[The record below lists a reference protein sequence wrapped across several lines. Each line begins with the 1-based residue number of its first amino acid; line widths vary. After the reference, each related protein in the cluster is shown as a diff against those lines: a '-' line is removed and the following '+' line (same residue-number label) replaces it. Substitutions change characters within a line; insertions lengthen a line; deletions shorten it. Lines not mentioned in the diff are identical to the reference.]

1 MRAAAATVS
10 LVAFLLAGCSLAGD
24 ITPPPGLATA
34 QAAATVP
41 PATLAPTDS
50 GAVTAGPAT
59 PAAAPT
65 LPAVTAAEGI
75 DLARG
80 QSIWQEK
87 CAPCHGLTG
96 QSDGA
101 MTANLTSAPP
111 KLGDPQVARDARPA
125 AWYDVVTNG
134 RMDRLMP
141 GFASLSDAERWD
153 VVAYALRLGTG
164 ADAQARGQELYTAE
178 GCAACHGDAQQ
189 GAGGGPSFLIP
200 GLIEQRSLTDLA
212 QSIRAG
218 SPPAMPAYAEQ
229 LTEDDLWS
237 LAGFVRSMAWSSLL
251 AEAPSEAPV
260 EETPAAAGS
269 IRGVVTNG
277 SPGGDLPGDLEIT
290 LSGFDGEQEAYTK
303 SSSVAEDG
311 GYAFSDVPVVAGRI
325 YGVTVGYKDVLYFS
339 DGAHLTGDLAPL
351 DMPVT
356 VFETTTDPAAL
367 TIERLHVLFDF
378 SAADQVQVIEL
389 WVVSN
394 PGDRTVVAAPSRGTL
409 EVSLPEGAADLGFED
424 GSIGD
429 RYILTADGFGDT
441 QPVVPGSG
449 TSQFIFS
456 YRLPYDGKITFRQPS
471 KQPIQAVVVLL
482 PQNGVTAEGGG
493 LQDQGQQQM
502 GGQAVHSYAGGAI
515 AAGQALE
522 FELSGS
528 PQTVASSTGTGG
540 WTNTAIGLAVL
551 GALVIIGGLWWFR
564 PSARGGR
571 RDQAAASP
579 DADQTEALVRA
590 IAELDDDLD
599 AGRIDAAEHR
609 TRREALKH
617 RLREQMR

>member
-1 MRAAAATVS
+1 VRAAAATVS

-24 ITPPPGLATA
+24 ITPPPALATA
-34 QAAATVP
+34 QAAETLP
-41 PATLAPTDS
+41 PATHAPVETT
-50 GAVTAGPAT
+50 ALTAGPSA
-59 PAAAPT
+59 PAAPST
-65 LPAVTAAEGI
+65 LPAVAAPAGI

-96 QSDGA
+96 QSDGV
-101 MTANLTSAPP
+101 MTANLPEAPP

-125 AWYDVVTNG
+125 AWYEVVTNG
-134 RMDRLMP
+134 RMDKLMP
-141 GFASLSDAERWD
+141 AFASLSDGERWD
-153 VVAYALRLGTG
+153 AVAYALTLGTTVEE
-164 ADAQARGQELYTAE
+164 QTRGGELYGAE
-178 GCAACHGDAQQ
+178 DCAVCHGDAQ
-189 GAGGGPSFLIP
+189 GGGGSGPSFLIP
-200 GLIEQRSLTDLA
+200 GLAEARSLTELA
-212 QSIRAG
+212 HSIRAG

-229 LTEDDLWS
+229 LTEDDVW
-237 LAGFVRSMAWSSLL
+237 AMAAFVRSIAWGGLQAEAQ
-251 AEAPSEAPV
+251 AEAPVDEASAV
-260 EETPAAAGS
+260 ST
-269 IRGVVTNG
+269 IRGTVTNG
-277 SPGGDLPGDLEIT
+277 SPGGDLPGGLEIT
-290 LSGFDGEQEAYTK
+290 LSGFDGEQEAYNQ
-303 SSSVAEDG
+303 SSSVAADG

-325 YGVTVGYKDVLYFS
+325 YGVTVAYGDILYFS
-339 DGAHLTGDLAPL
+339 DGAHLTGDPSPMDL
-351 DMPVT
+351 PVT
-356 VFETTTDPAAL
+356 VFDTTTDTTPL
-367 TIERLHVLFDF
+367 SIERLHVLFDF
-378 SAADQVQVIEL
+378 SAADQVQVVEL

-394 PGDRTVVAAPSRGTL
+394 MGDHTVVAEPSRGIL

-502 GGQAVHSYAGGAI
+502 GGQAVHSYSGGAI

-528 PQTVASSTGTGG
+528 PQTELSSTGAGG

-551 GALVIIGGLWWFR
+551 GALVILGGLWWFR
-564 PSARGGR
+564 PSARNDR
-571 RDQAAASP
+571 RSRVDDTP
-579 DADQTEALVRA
+579 GEDQTEALLRA
-590 IAELDDDLD
+590 IAELDDALD
-599 AGRIDAAEHR
+599 AGQIDAAEHR

>member
-1 MRAAAATVS
+1 MRSAAATLIV
-10 LVAFLLAGCSLAGD
+10 LTFVLAGCSLAGD

-50 GAVTAGPAT
+50 GVVTAGPAT

-111 KLGDPQVARDARPA
+111 KLGDPQIARDARPS
-125 AWYDVVTNG
+125 AWYEVVTNG

-141 GFASLSDAERWD
+141 AFASLSDAERWD
-153 VVAYALRLGTG
+153 AVAYALTLGTT
-164 ADAQARGQELYTAE
+164 AEARARGEELYGSQ
-178 GCAACHGDAQQ
+178 GCAACHGDAQG
-189 GAGGGPSFLIP
+189 GAGSGPSFLVP
-200 GLIEQRSLTDLA
+200 GLIDQQSLTELA
-212 QSIRAG
+212 LSIQAG
-218 SPPAMPAYAEQ
+218 SPPAMPAYGEQ
-229 LTEDDLWS
+229 LTEDDVWS
-237 LAGFVRSMAWSSLL
+237 LAAFVRSMAW
-251 AEAPSEAPV
+251 EAQQPEAPV
-260 EETPAAAGS
+260 EQVSAVGT
-269 IRGVVTNG
+269 IRGTVTNG

-290 LSGFDGEQEAYTK
+290 LSGFDGEQEAYTQ
-303 SSSVAEDG
+303 SSSVAADG

-325 YGVTVGYKDVLYFS
+325 YGVTVGYQDVLYFS

-394 PGDRTVVAAPSRGTL
+394 AGDRTVVAAPSRGTL
-409 EVSLPEGAADLGFED
+409 EVSLPEGATDLGFED

-471 KQPIQAVVVLL
+471 TQPIQAVVVLL

-493 LQDQGQQQM
+493 LQDQGQLQM
-502 GGQAVHSYAGGAI
+502 GDQAVHSYAGGAI
-515 AAGQALE
+515 TAGQALE

-528 PQTVASSTGTGG
+528 PQTAASSTGTGG

-551 GALVIIGGLWWFR
+551 GVLVILGGLWWFR
-564 PSARGGR
+564 PSARSAR
-571 RDQAAASP
+571 RDSVAVSP
-579 DADQTEALVRA
+579 EADQTEALLRA
-590 IAELDDDLD
+590 IAELDDALD
-599 AGRIDAAEHR
+599 AGQIDAAEHR
-609 TRREALKH
+609 TRREALK
-617 RLREQMR
+617 RQLREQMR

>member
-1 MRAAAATVS
+1 MRSAAATLIV
-10 LVAFLLAGCSLAGD
+10 LTFVLTGCSLAGD

-34 QAAATVP
+34 QAAATLP

-50 GAVTAGPAT
+50 VDVTTSPAT
-59 PAAAPT
+59 PSAAST
-65 LPAVTAAEGI
+65 LPSVPAPAGI

-101 MTANLTSAPP
+101 MTANLPSAPP
-111 KLGDPQVARDARPA
+111 KLGDPQIARDARPA

-141 GFASLSDAERWD
+141 AFASLSDAERWD
-153 VVAYALRLGTG
+153 AVAHALTLGTT
-164 ADAQARGQELYTAE
+164 AAAQARGEELYGAE
-178 GCAACHGDAQQ
+178 DCAACHGDPKG
-189 GAGGGPSFLIP
+189 GAGSGPSFLVP
-200 GLIEQRSLTDLA
+200 GLVDQRSLTELSV
-212 QSIRAG
+212 SIRAG
-218 SPPAMPAYAEQ
+218 SPPAMPAYGEQ
-229 LTEDDLWS
+229 LTEDDVWA
-237 LAGFVRSMAWSSLL
+237 LAAFVRSMAWDIQQP
-251 AEAPSEAPV
+251 EAQSEAPAEQV
-260 EETPAAAGS
+260 SAVSTIQGT
-269 IRGVVTNG
+269 VTNG

-290 LSGFDGEQEAYTK
+290 LSGFDGELEGYQQ
-303 SSSVAEDG
+303 SSRVAADG
-311 GYAFSDVPVVAGRI
+311 RYAFTDVPVVAGRI
-325 YGVTVGYKDVLYFS
+325 YGVTVAYQDVLYFS

-356 VFETTTDPAAL
+356 VFDTTTDAAAL

-378 SAADQVQVIEL
+378 SAADQVQVVEL

-394 PGDRTVVAAPSRGTL
+394 GGQHTVVAEPSRGIL

-429 RYILTADGFGDT
+429 RYLLTADGFGDT

-456 YRLPYDGKITFRQPS
+456 YRLPYTGSLTFRQPTRH
-471 KQPIQAVVVLL
+471 PIQAVVVLL

-502 GGQAVHSYAGGAI
+502 GGQGVHSYSGGAI

-522 FELSGS
+522 FELSGR
-528 PQTVASSTGTGG
+528 PQTDASSTGTGG

-551 GALVIIGGLWWFR
+551 GVLVILGGLWWFR
-564 PSARGGR
+564 PSARSGR
-571 RDQAAASP
+571 RDQVAASP
-579 DADQTEALVRA
+579 GADQTEALVRA
-590 IAELDDDLD
+590 IAELDDALD
-599 AGRIDAAEHR
+599 AGQIDADEHR
-609 TRREALKH
+609 TRREALKL
-617 RLREQMR
+617 RLRDLMR